1 MTNQINTKKNKS
13 CQQTTTKISN
23 RKTAYQKFMRSAKW
37 KTIKKNLFSIRGK
50 QCEICGNKTVQ
61 VHHKHY
67 NKPWG
72 EELPEDLIILCGK
85 HHQKAHGIIK
95 EYPKETEVRELHE
108 ELHNV
113 PWCFRMEYEKPKKYR
128 PKKKKNLSK
137 KQKKIIAKRKKK
149 YWENGLEPVLFK
161 DRVILRKR

>member
-1 MTNQINTKKNKS
+1 MTNKINTTKSKS
-13 CQQTTTKISN
+13 CQSTKKS
-23 RKTAYQKFMRSAKW
+23 RKSEYQKFINSSVWRA
-37 KTIKKNLFSIRGK
+37 IKKNLFSIRGK

-67 NKPWG
+67 EKPWG

-85 HHQKAHGIIK
+85 HHQKAHGVIK
-95 EYPKETEVRELHE
+95 EYPKETELRELHE
-108 ELHNV
+108 ELHNL

-128 PKKKKNLSK
+128 PKKKENRK
-137 KQKKIIAKRKKK
+137 KKKKKKK

-161 DRVILRKR
+161 EQIILRKQK